1 MTSEKI
7 NPNRIPREPFGLKA
21 ESTMNRITLN
31 PSSASPGETLY
42 INIPKLSENLVIVPG
57 SVSLLFDLDVDG
69 HANNTLVN
77 NVGSNLVS
85 RLRVLFGGE
94 TLQDTQRYDL
104 FQTYHD
110 LFLTDEEREDRLK
123 QGISSENMRKLRT
136 NAGDKKTQDV
146 KAVTLASVHNTKY
159 RIPLNH
165 PILNDHGVFYPK
177 ALDHHLIFEIT
188 LAPVN
193 DIVVY
198 SDTTKTPSYSIKN
211 LELEYFFHFKRILGS

>member
-1 MTSEKI
+1 MYLEVY
-7 NPNRIPREPFGLKA
+7 
-21 ESTMNRITLN
+21 
-31 PSSASPGETLY
+31 LY
-42 INIPKLSENLVIVPG
+42 FLILE
-57 SVSLLFDLDVDG
+57 VDG

-110 LFLTDEEREDRLK
+110 LFLSDEDRGDKLR

-146 KAVTLASVHNTKY
+146 REVALASVHNTKY
-159 RIPLNH
+159 HIPLNH
-165 PILNDHGVFYPK
+165 PILKDHGVFYPK
-177 ALDHHLIFEIT
+177 
-188 LAPVN
+188 
-193 DIVVY
+193 
-198 SDTTKTPSYSIKN
+198 SSRSSSN
-211 LELEYFFHFKRILGS
+211 L